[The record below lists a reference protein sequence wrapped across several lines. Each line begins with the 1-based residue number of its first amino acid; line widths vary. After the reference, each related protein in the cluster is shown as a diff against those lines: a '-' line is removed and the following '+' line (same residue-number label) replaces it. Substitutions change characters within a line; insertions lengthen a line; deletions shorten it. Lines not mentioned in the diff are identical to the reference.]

1 VQSPATGT
9 RRVDLRRS
17 KLVTSLNFDGIRS
30 SSLMRKRSNISRL
43 DKLYLLKKALAH
55 KVAMARNAFTYDKMS
70 TTSATKVL
78 ISGANRGIGKRLLE
92 LYLATPN
99 HHVIAV
105 NRDATRPTSQALL
118 NLPTAHG
125 SKLTILKIDSTSP
138 TDAALAAQHLKRQ
151 DVTHLDIVVAN
162 AGIYLGTPLV
172 RDLDIADLQAS
183 LETNV
188 FGTVRLY
195 QAMRPLL
202 LNADRPVW
210 VTIGSSSG
218 WLE

>member
-1 VQSPATGT
+1 
-9 RRVDLRRS
+9 
-17 KLVTSLNFDGIRS
+17 
-30 SSLMRKRSNISRL
+30 
-43 DKLYLLKKALAH
+43 
-55 KVAMARNAFTYDKMS
+55 
-70 TTSATKVL
+70 
-78 ISGANRGIGKRLLE
+78 LE
-92 LYLATPN
+92 FYLATPN
-99 HHVIAV
+99 HHVIAA
-105 NRDATRPTSQALL
+105 NRDATGPTSQALL

-125 SKLTILKIDSTSP
+125 SKLTIMKIYPTSP
-138 TDAALAAQHLKRQ
+138 TDAALAAQHFKGQ
-151 DVTHLDIVVAN
+151 DVTHLDIAVAN

-202 LNADRPVW
+202 LNADRLVW
-210 VTIGSSSG
+210 VTIESSGG